1 VTVNGKSVP
10 GNGKVPLTVVGGLWP
25 QPGGPVLLTAGVVDL
40 SVRRAFVETWGR
52 TWAKLPADVRTAI
65 AALWRSPAMR
75 AAWGDPTVRLVT
87 SLPHEWAHVT
97 DHGMTM
103 RVRLD
108 VLGRD
113 DAWLSSLLAH
123 ELAHV
128 WQAATGPVGASLSDD
143 ARDESD
149 VAWLL
154 WQWSFPPLP

>member
-1 VTVNGKSVP
+1 
-10 GNGKVPLTVVGGLWP
+10 
-25 QPGGPVLLTAGVVDL
+25 
-40 SVRRAFVETWGR
+40 
-52 TWAKLPADVRTAI
+52 
-65 AALWRSPAMR
+65 MR
-75 AAWGDPTVRLVT
+75 AEWGDPTVRLVT
-87 SLPHEWAHVT
+87 SLPNESAHVT

-103 RVRLD
+103 RVALAA
-108 VLGRD
+108 LTRD

-128 WQAATGPVGASLSDD
+128 WQAATGPVGASVADD

>member
-128 WQAATGPVGASLSDD
+128 WQAATGPVGASVTDD
-143 ARDESD
+143 ARDEHD
-149 VAWLL
+149 VDWLL
-154 WQWSFPPLP
+154 FAWGFPQP